1 MTPRPATDGP
11 LIADSDDP
19 APRIRVGI
27 VDDHPTVLAA
37 VAATV
42 EAAGD
47 LALVGTAR
55 TTDDALR
62 LAADIDVLV
71 CDVQLDGHA
80 EGLRILEMLHDPHT
94 AAGRAFRP
102 PAVILL
108 SGFQQPSL
116 VRAAIER
123 GAAGFLDKS
132 AELDVILAAVR
143 TVAAGGT
150 VYTAAALDLSRTAR
164 RRPSDRE
171 LEVIDRVIGGSTN
184 AEVGTALGLSERT
197 VESHLRRLFDRYGLL
212 SRVELAV
219 LALDEGWT
227 AERRQEP

>member
-1 MTPRPATDGP
+1 MTLRPDSEGP
-11 LIADSDDP
+11 PIADPPDP
-19 APRIRVGI
+19 EPRIRVGL
-27 VDDHPTVLAA
+27 VDDHPAVLAA
-37 VAATV
+37 VAAAV
-42 EAAGD
+42 EATGD
-47 LALVGTAR
+47 LVLVDTAR

-62 LAADIDVLV
+62 LAADVDVLV

-80 EGLRILEMLHDPHT
+80 EGLRILEALHDPRT
-94 AAGRAFRP
+94 GGRVFQP

-132 AELDVILAAVR
+132 ADLDAIIAAVR

-150 VYTAAALDLSRTAR
+150 VYTAAALQLSRTAR

-171 LEVIDRVIGGSTN
+171 LEVIDLVIGGSTN
-184 AEVGTALGLSERT
+184 AEVATALGLSERT

-227 AERRQEP
+227 AERGQQP

>member
-1 MTPRPATDGP
+1 MTHRPDLEGP
-11 LIADSDDP
+11 PIPDP
-19 APRIRVGI
+19 HDPEHRIRVGI
-27 VDDHPTVLAA
+27 VDDHPTLLAA
-37 VAATV
+37 VAAAV
-42 EAAGD
+42 EATAD

-62 LAADIDVLV
+62 LAADVDVLV

-80 EGLRILEMLHDPHT
+80 EGLRILEALHDPR
-94 AAGRAFRP
+94 ASVGRSSGP

-132 AELDVILAAVR
+132 AELDSILAAVR

-150 VYTAAALDLSRTAR
+150 VYTAAALDLSRNAR

-171 LEVIDRVIGGSTN
+171 LEVIALVIGGSTN
-184 AEVGTALGLSERT
+184 AEVATALGLSERT

-219 LALDEGWT
+219 LALDEGWA
-227 AERRQEP
+227 AERRHEP

>member
-1 MTPRPATDGP
+1 VTPSRDTEAPP
-11 LIADSDDP
+11 ISDAPDP
-19 APRIRVGI
+19 ARRIRVGL
-27 VDDHPTVLAA
+27 VDDHPAMLSA
-37 VAATV
+37 VAAAV
-42 EAAGD
+42 EAADD

-62 LAADIDVLV
+62 LAADVDVLV

-80 EGLRILEMLHDPHT
+80 EGLRILEALHDPRAT
-94 AAGRAFRP
+94 AERSFRP

-132 AELDVILAAVR
+132 AELAAIIAAVR

-150 VYTAAALDLSRTAR
+150 VYTAAALQLSRTAR

-171 LEVIDRVIGGSTN
+171 VEVIDLVVGGSTN
-184 AEVGTALGLSERT
+184 AEVATVLGLSERT

>member
-1 MTPRPATDGP
+1 VTPSRDTEAPT
-11 LIADSDDP
+11 IADPPGP
-19 APRIRVGI
+19 APRIRVGL
-27 VDDHPTVLAA
+27 VDDHPAMLAA
-37 VAATV
+37 VAAAV
-42 EAAGD
+42 EAAAD
-47 LALVGTAR
+47 LALVGAAR

-62 LAADIDVLV
+62 LAADVDVLV

-80 EGLRILEMLHDPHT
+80 EGLRILEALHDPR
-94 AAGRAFRP
+94 AATERSFRP

-123 GAAGFLDKS
+123 GAAGFLVKS
-132 AELDVILAAVR
+132 AELEAIIAAVR

-150 VYTAAALDLSRTAR
+150 VYTAAALQLSRTAR

-171 LEVIDRVIGGSTN
+171 LEVIDLVVGGSTN
-184 AEVGTALGLSERT
+184 AEVATVLGLSERT

-219 LALDEGWT
+219 LALDEGWS

>member
-1 MTPRPATDGP
+1 MTLSPDPEGPPIGDAQAPARRT
-11 LIADSDDP
+11 
-19 APRIRVGI
+19 RVGI
-27 VDDHPTVLAA
+27 VDDHPAVLAA
-37 VAATV
+37 VAAAV
-42 EAAGD
+42 QAAGD
-47 LALVGTAR
+47 LVLVGTAR
-55 TTDDALR
+55 TTDDAIR
-62 LAADIDVLV
+62 LAADVDVLV

-80 EGLRILEMLHDPHT
+80 EGLRILEALHDPDT
-94 AAGRAFRP
+94 AAGRSFRP
-102 PAVILL
+102 TAVILL

-123 GAAGFLDKS
+123 GAAGFLDKA
-132 AELDVILAAVR
+132 AEVGAIIAAVR

-150 VYTAAALDLSRTAR
+150 VYTAAALRLSKTAR

-171 LEVIDRVIGGSTN
+171 LEVIALVVGGSTN
-184 AEVGTALGLSERT
+184 AEVATALELSERT

-227 AERRQEP
+227 AERRHEP

>member
-1 MTPRPATDGP
+1 MEGP
-11 LIADSDDP
+11 PIPDSRHP

-27 VDDHPTVLAA
+27 VDDHPAVLVAVSAA
-37 VAATV
+37 VEATP
-42 EAAGD
+42 D
-47 LALVGTAR
+47 LVLIGTAR
-55 TTDDALR
+55 STDDALR
-62 LAADIDVLV
+62 LAADVDVLV

-80 EGLRILEMLHDPHT
+80 EGLRILEALHDPRSGL
-94 AAGRAFRP
+94 GRSASGP

-108 SGFQQPSL
+108 SGFEQPSL

-132 AELDVILAAVR
+132 AELSAIIDAIR

-150 VYTAAALDLSRTAR
+150 VYTAAALRLSRDAR

-171 LEVIDRVIGGSTN
+171 LQVIDRVVAGATN
-184 AEVGTALGLSERT
+184 AEVATALGLSERT

-212 SRVELAV
+212 SRTELAV
-219 LALDEGWT
+219 LALEEGWT
-227 AERRQEP
+227 AENRADR

>member
-1 MTPRPATDGP
+1 VTPSHGSEGP
-11 LIADSDDP
+11 PNADPRDF
-19 APRIRVGI
+19 APKIRVGV

-37 VAATV
+37 VAAAIEV
-42 EAAGD
+42 AAD
-47 LALVGTAR
+47 LTLVGTAR
-55 TTDDALR
+55 TTEDALR
-62 LAADIDVLV
+62 LAADVDVLL

-80 EGLRILEMLHDPHT
+80 EGLRILEALHDPH
-94 AAGRAFRP
+94 AGLRGASGP

-116 VRAAIER
+116 IRAAIER
-123 GAAGFLDKS
+123 GAASFLDKS

-143 TVAAGGT
+143 TVASGGT
-150 VYTAAALDLSRTAR
+150 VFTAAALHDSRNAR
-164 RRPSDRE
+164 RRPSERE
-171 LEVIDRVIGGSTN
+171 LEVIARVIAGSTN
-184 AEVGTALGLSERT
+184 AEVATALGLSERT

>member
-1 MTPRPATDGP
+1 VTLRSDSKGP
-11 LIADSDDP
+11 PIADPHDP
-19 APRIRVGI
+19 APRIRVGL
-27 VDDHPTVLAA
+27 VDDHPSVLAA
-37 VAATV
+37 VAAAV
-42 EAAGD
+42 EATDD

-62 LAADIDVLV
+62 LAADVDVLV

-80 EGLRILEMLHDPHT
+80 EGLWILEALHDPRT
-94 AAGRAFRP
+94 GAGRSFRP
-102 PAVILL
+102 PAVIFL

-132 AELDVILAAVR
+132 SELDGIIAAVR
-143 TVAAGGT
+143 TVASGGT
-150 VYTAAALDLSRTAR
+150 VYTAAALQQSRTAR

-171 LEVIDRVIGGSTN
+171 LEVIDLVTAGSTN
-184 AEVGTALGLSERT
+184 AEVAAVLGLSERT

-227 AERRQEP
+227 ADRRQDP

>member
-1 MTPRPATDGP
+1 VTLSPDTEEPPIGEPYAPARRT
-11 LIADSDDP
+11 
-19 APRIRVGI
+19 RVGL

-37 VAATV
+37 VAAAV
-42 EAAGD
+42 EATGD
-47 LALVGTAR
+47 LVLAGTAR
-55 TTDDALR
+55 TIDDALR
-62 LAADIDVLV
+62 LAADVDVLV

-80 EGLRILEMLHDPHT
+80 EGLRILETLHDPRT
-94 AAGRAFRP
+94 SAGRSFHP

-132 AELDVILAAVR
+132 ADLDAIIAAVR

-150 VYTAAALDLSRTAR
+150 VFTAAALQLSRTAR
-164 RRPSDRE
+164 RRPSHRE
-171 LEVIDRVIGGSTN
+171 LEVITLVIDGSTN
-184 AEVGTALGLSERT
+184 AEVATALGLSERT

-227 AERRQEP
+227 AERRQES

>member
-1 MTPRPATDGP
+1 MTLRPEPEPP
-11 LIADSDDP
+11 LIESPNP
-19 APRIRVGI
+19 ASRIRVGI

-37 VAATV
+37 VAAAV
-42 EAAGD
+42 EATED
-47 LALVGTAR
+47 LELVGTAR

-62 LAADIDVLV
+62 LAADVDVLI

-80 EGLRILEMLHDPHT
+80 EGLRILEALHDPLV
-94 AAGRAFRP
+94 GILRSSGP

-123 GAAGFLDKS
+123 GAAGYLDKS

-150 VYTAAALDLSRTAR
+150 VYTAAALHHTM
-164 RRPSDRE
+164 
-171 LEVIDRVIGGSTN
+171 N
-184 AEVGTALGLSERT
+184 
-197 VESHLRRLFDRYGLL
+197 
-212 SRVELAV
+212 
-219 LALDEGWT
+219 
-227 AERRQEP
+227 